1 MKFLTQN
8 CINYTYYIEIV
19 NINYE
24 NKLQIIFEKGIEY
37 SENLVYDINRF
48 KERISETKGVVS
60 DIGKDSP
67 YSD

>member
-1 MKFLTQN
+1 M
-8 CINYTYYIEIV
+8 
-19 NINYE
+19 NYE

-37 SENLVYDINRF
+37 SEKLVYDINRF